1 MIKASEG
8 GYNKMNVKELNNDVR
23 NNQKKELE
31 KKIEEIEEGIIWR
44 ADNSFNN
51 FEVNTYVYDD
61 VPFYTISKWMLEPL
75 RDYFI
80 DEGYRVEI
88 KETKD
93 PIKWIG
99 KLLRVCEP
107 EYSMIISW

>member
-1 MIKASEG
+1 
-8 GYNKMNVKELNNDVR
+8 MNIKELNESVR
-23 NNQKKELE
+23 NNQKEELE

-75 RDYFI
+75 KEHFEN
-80 DEGYRVEI
+80 EGYKVEI
-88 KETKD
+88 REAKSPTKWFD
-93 PIKWIG
+93 KMLGIY
-99 KLLRVCEP
+99 EP
-107 EYSMIISW
+107 EYSMIIRW

>member
-1 MIKASEG
+1 
-8 GYNKMNVKELNNDVR
+8 
-23 NNQKKELE
+23 
-31 KKIEEIEEGIIWR
+31 
-44 ADNSFNN
+44 
-51 FEVNTYVYDD
+51 
-61 VPFYTISKWMLEPL
+61 MLEPL

-80 DEGYRVEI
+80 NEGYRVEI

>member
-1 MIKASEG
+1 
-8 GYNKMNVKELNNDVR
+8 MNIKELNESVR

-31 KKIEEIEEGIIWR
+31 KNIEEIEEGIIWR
-44 ADNSFNN
+44 ANNGFNN
-51 FEVNTYVYDD
+51 FEVTTYVYDD

-80 DEGYRVEI
+80 DEGYKVDI
-88 KETKD
+88 KEIKD
-93 PIKWIG
+93 PIKWTG

-107 EYSMIISW
+107 EYSITISWKDINK

>member
-1 MIKASEG
+1 
-8 GYNKMNVKELNNDVR
+8 MNIRELNEMVK
-23 NNQKKELE
+23 NNQKEELE
-31 KKIEEIEEGIIWR
+31 KTIKEIEEGIVWR
-44 ADNSFNN
+44 ANNGFNN
-51 FEVNTYVYDD
+51 FEVTTYVYDD
-61 VPFYTISKWMLEPL
+61 VSFYTIKKWMLEPL

-80 DEGYRVEI
+80 DEGYKVEI

-107 EYSMIISW
+107 EYSMIIRW

>member
-1 MIKASEG
+1 
-8 GYNKMNVKELNNDVR
+8 MNIRELNNDVR

-31 KKIEEIEEGIIWR
+31 KNIGEIEEGIVWR
-44 ADNSFNN
+44 ANNGFNN
-51 FEVNTYVYDD
+51 FEVTTYVYDD
-61 VPFYTISKWMLEPL
+61 VSFYTIKKWMLEPL

-80 DEGYRVEI
+80 DEGYKVEI

>member
-1 MIKASEG
+1 
-8 GYNKMNVKELNNDVR
+8 MNIKELNESVR

-44 ADNSFNN
+44 ADNGFNN
-51 FEVNTYVYDD
+51 FKVNTYVYDD

-80 DEGYRVEI
+80 DEGYKVEI
-88 KETKD
+88 RETKD
-93 PIKWIG
+93 PIKWFD
-99 KLLRVCEP
+99 KLLGIYEP
-107 EYSMIISW
+107 EYSMIISWEEIN

>member
-1 MIKASEG
+1 
-8 GYNKMNVKELNNDVR
+8 MNIKELNEKVR

-31 KKIEEIEEGIIWR
+31 KKIEEIEEGIVWR
-44 ADNSFNN
+44 ANNGINN

-80 DEGYRVEI
+80 DEGYKVEVKEI
-88 KETKD
+88 KSPTKWFD
-93 PIKWIG
+93 KMLGIY
-99 KLLRVCEP
+99 EP
-107 EYSMIISW
+107 EYSMIISWK

>member
-1 MIKASEG
+1 
-8 GYNKMNVKELNNDVR
+8 MNIKELNEMVK
-23 NNQKKELE
+23 NNKKEELE
-31 KKIEEIEEGIIWR
+31 KTIEEIENNIVCR
-44 ADNSFNN
+44 AKNGFNN
-51 FEVNTYVYDD
+51 FEVTTYVYDD
-61 VPFYTISKWMLEPL
+61 VSFYTIKKWMLEPL

-80 DEGYRVEI
+80 DEGYKVEI

>member
-1 MIKASEG
+1 
-8 GYNKMNVKELNNDVR
+8 MNIRELNEMVK
-23 NNQKKELE
+23 NNQKEELE
-31 KKIEEIEEGIIWR
+31 KTIKEIEEGIVWR
-44 ADNSFNN
+44 ANNGFNN
-51 FEVNTYVYDD
+51 FEVTTYVYDD
-61 VPFYTISKWMLEPL
+61 VSFYTIKKWMLEPL

-80 DEGYRVEI
+80 DEGYNVEI

-107 EYSMIISW
+107 EYSKIISW